1 MLLAGSAE
9 IQDWR
14 ETESSGWDTREKERF
29 WRGNFTNTN
38 ANDFSLSQILT
49 QKISL
54 PLSRSPEDLPTCL
67 LLLGVI
73 CFFSLAHFLL
83 RSGLCLC
90 LCSAHP
96 HTLTW
101 SRSFS
106 LALFHSLSLLSLSHC
121 CHWHSQQVFRFLFSV
136 SAIMYLVSVTRLLC
150 ICWLNSLKCLTFY
163 TISEIWLAFLIPH
176 ESVRFAPCSF
186 RFVFFSNLFHF
197 RIQDP
202 WLRQYR
208 KISNRV
214 KFDRLAAK
222 FSCLCRRLLPVV
234 LLNLFYHT
242 ANTQNALIWPQ
253 PQNTAIFLLLL
264 LNFSPQQCR
273 VFWLKWN

>member
-14 ETESSGWDTREKERF
+14 ERELWLRYKRERERF
-29 WRGNFTNTN
+29 WRGNLTNTN
-38 ANDFSLSQILT
+38 ASDFSLSQILT

-54 PLSRSPEDLPTCL
+54 PLSRSPEDLPSCL
-67 LLLGVI
+67 LFSGVI
-73 CFFSLAHFLL
+73 CFVSLAHFLL
-83 RSGLCLC
+83 RSGTWLCW
-90 LCSAHP
+90 CSAHS

-106 LALFHSLSLLSLSHC
+106 GALFNSLTLSLSLC

-176 ESVRFAPCSF
+176 
-186 RFVFFSNLFHF
+186 
-197 RIQDP
+197 
-202 WLRQYR
+202 
-208 KISNRV
+208 
-214 KFDRLAAK
+214 
-222 FSCLCRRLLPVV
+222 
-234 LLNLFYHT
+234 
-242 ANTQNALIWPQ
+242 
-253 PQNTAIFLLLL
+253 
-264 LNFSPQQCR
+264 
-273 VFWLKWN
+273 